1 MALIDKIPDEPAKS
15 GEFILPELMAIQ
27 IAHQVR
33 NDDIV
38 FAGTGLPMVGIM
50 TANMLNAPNAL
61 LIYEAGICDG
71 KTMHVPMSVCDQR
84 AANMSSS
91 LGGLVDTFG
100 FFLQQGFVSLGFL
113 GGAAI
118 DKYGGVN
125 VTSIGDYWSPAH
137 RFTGSGGNSDIGTLS
152 KRVAYIIL
160 QEKRRFLE
168 RNEYTTTPGWWC
180 WDFKKNEWRPK
191 KEVWKGTPFADS
203 GPVAVVTNMG
213 VYKFDEFFGPR
224 FDFWVAQ
231 NHKRVAFRVMCQS
244 MHSAADYVTPK
255 WVFDKGVPGVQHT
268 ALRGQTQTDPVFWDE
283 RYLEVQGEFIR
294 KLGEYLDGRPG
305 LEFVDI
311 GSIGEWGEMHL
322 MRWTPQQ
329 LAETGYTEAK
339 YVAAYRRVSGVN
351 VPIATVVTDSR
362 LPGEPKETTGSAL
375 FQIFQAFASP
385 QETARFRQAF
395 EAGIGWGEAKE
406 RLFERLDRELDNLDK
421 ESSLTA
427 PIAFQRLGPGR
438 VAVELNGQRLELSEG
453 QWSDWAEVTFELN
466 FLVRLRGFCRFI
478 ATRIAEDVKIFMSP
492 VEIHPEE
499 PVLPISWP
507 GNFAARLAR
516 NIGLF
521 KTRGWAAETAAL
533 KLIANPITK
542 VAIATAKN
550 R

>member
-191 KEVWKGTPFADS
+191 KEVWKGTAYANS

-213 VYKFDEFFGPR
+213 NYAFDE
-224 FDFWVAQ
+224 
-231 NHKRVAFRVMCQS
+231 
-244 MHSAADYVTPK
+244 
-255 WVFDKGVPGVQHT
+255 KGEIYLKSFHPGVTVEQIKENCGFNLNVSRVEGET
-268 ALRGQTQTDPVFWDE
+268 KKPTYKELFVLR
-283 RYLEVQGEFIR
+283 
-294 KLGEYLDGRPG
+294 
-305 LEFVDI
+305 EFVDPELI
-311 GSIGEWGEMHL
+311 FLPQKVEYPASI
-322 MRWTPQQ
+322 Q
-329 LAETGYTEAK
+329 K
-339 YVAAYRRVSGVN
+339 
-351 VPIATVVTDSR
+351 I
-362 LPGEPKETTGSAL
+362 
-375 FQIFQAFASP
+375 I
-385 QETARFRQAF
+385 
-395 EAGIGWGEAKE
+395 
-406 RLFERLDRELDNLDK
+406 
-421 ESSLTA
+421 
-427 PIAFQRLGPGR
+427 
-438 VAVELNGQRLELSEG
+438 NG
-453 QWSDWAEVTFELN
+453 
-466 FLVRLRGFCRFI
+466 
-478 ATRIAEDVKIFMSP
+478 
-492 VEIHPEE
+492 
-499 PVLPISWP
+499 
-507 GNFAARLAR
+507 
-516 NIGLF
+516 
-521 KTRGWAAETAAL
+521 
-533 KLIANPITK
+533 
-542 VAIATAKN
+542 
-550 R
+550 